1 MKRVADILA
10 EELTGLGLEQVFMIT
25 GGGAM
30 HLNDAFGRCK
40 GLKIFFNH
48 HEQAS
53 AMAAEAYARI
63 AGKPAIV
70 NVTTGPGGINAL
82 NGVYGA
88 YVDSIPMV
96 VISGQIKRDTM
107 IANFAPRLRQLGDQE
122 ADIISFVRPIT
133 KYAVEL
139 QDPLRAKETIGKALF
154 LATHGR
160 PGPVWI
166 DVPMDIQSC
175 LVDETTLVPWNPAQP
190 GALLALRGD
199 RNLNPTALGDFCQD
213 SDAVILKKCRSITAA
228 LKQAQRPVFLAGS
241 GVRLS
246 GMQNTLL
253 HLAERMH
260 IPLVGGWGSYD
271 LVPTNHPC
279 YAGRPGT
286 VGDRPG
292 NFTVQNADFLLT
304 LGCRLNIRQVSYNW
318 EGFAPKA
325 WKAQVDIDPS
335 ELAKP
340 TLRNDLSVTADVARF
355 FKIFEEALSDYR
367 PEPSHK
373 AYREWCR
380 ERVQLYPVVSDQHRK
395 TGKVNPYH
403 FVDQLYAQLA
413 ADDIVVMANG
423 AASVVGC
430 QAGRIQNKT
439 RLVVNS
445 GNASMGYDLPGAIG
459 AALAA
464 GGRRIICLAG
474 DGSIMMNVQELAS
487 IAGKNLPIHIFLLN
501 NNGYLSIRQTQIAY
515 FPDNMLGI
523 DGRTGVHFPEF
534 TKMALGFGLTG
545 CKIESNHDVPEHIR
559 QALTAPMPA
568 LHEVLLDQHQNFEPK
583 TASKKMPDG
592 TMVTPLLE
600 DMAPFLSREELDKN
614 TLTDYT
620 I

>member
-10 EELTGLGLEQVFMIT
+10 EELARLGLEQVFMIT

-40 GLKIFFNH
+40 ELKIFFNH

-70 NVTTGPGGINAL
+70 NVTTGPGGINAM
-82 NGVYGA
+82 NGVFGA
-88 YVDSIPMV
+88 YTDSIPMV

-107 IANFAPRLRQLGDQE
+107 IASYAPRLRQLGDQE
-122 ADIISFVRPIT
+122 VDIISLVRPIT

-139 QDPLRAKETIGKALF
+139 QDPFKIKEVISKALF

-166 DVPMDIQSC
+166 DVPMDIQGC
-175 LVDETTLVPWNPAQP
+175 LVDETTLTSWVQDQP
-190 GALLALRGD
+190 NALQALRGD
-199 RNLNPTALGDFCQD
+199 RDLNPVALGDFCQD
-213 SDAVILKKCRSITAA
+213 SDNTIRKKCRTIIAA
-228 LKQAQRPVFLAGS
+228 LKRSRRPVFLAGS

-246 GMQNTLL
+246 GTRDTLL
-253 HLAERMH
+253 QLAEH
-260 IPLVGGWGSYD
+260 LGLPLVGGWGSYD
-271 LVPTNHPC
+271 LVPTSHPC

-355 FKIFEEALSDYR
+355 LSILEEELKDFQ
-367 PEPSHK
+367 PEQAHK
-373 AYREWCR
+373 TYLEWCR
-380 ERVQLYPVVSDQHRK
+380 ARVQNYPVVNNQHRK
-395 TGKVNPYH
+395 PGKVNPYH
-403 FVDQLYAQLA
+403 FVDQLYEHLS

-423 AASVVGC
+423 AASVIGC

-464 GGRRIICLAG
+464 GGRRVICLAG
-474 DGSIMMNVQELAS
+474 DGSIMMNVQELSS
-487 IAGKNLPIHIFLLN
+487 IVGEKLPIHIFLLN
-501 NNGYLSIRQTQIAY
+501 NNGYLSIRQTQLAY

-523 DGRTGVHFPEF
+523 DKDTGVHFPEF
-534 TKMALGFGLTG
+534 AKMAMGFGLTG
-545 CKIESNHDVPEHIR
+545 CKIELNQDVPESVSK
-559 QALTAPMPA
+559 ALAMPIPA

-583 TASKKMPDG
+583 TASKKLPDG
-592 TMVTPLLE
+592 SMVTPPLE
-600 DMAPFLSREELDKN
+600 DMAPFLSREELGKN
-614 TLTDYT
+614 ILTD
-620 I
+620 